1 MQIVKH
7 YGLKGL
13 EEILLEVIVPEFFL
27 QQEFISELSQGVYRV
42 QCYIEV
48 LV

>member
-7 YGLKGL
+7 YGLERL

-27 QQEFISELSQGVYRV
+27 QQEFISELSERVYRV
-42 QCYIEV
+42 QCNI
-48 LV
+48 